1 MPGINAIIVVAE
13 TITFS
18 IPPAL
23 GFAPVILN
31 TAIDITKAIIAAII
45 IIKKGLYHAYV
56 SRVVG
61 NVVNSFFSF
70 FSNSFDKFIKSS
82 IDLKFYYW

>member
-45 IIKKGLYHAYV
+45 IIKKGLVPKKQPA
-56 SRVVG
+56 
-61 NVVNSFFSF
+61 FFR
-70 FSNSFDKFIKSS
+70 NI
-82 IDLKFYYW
+82 I